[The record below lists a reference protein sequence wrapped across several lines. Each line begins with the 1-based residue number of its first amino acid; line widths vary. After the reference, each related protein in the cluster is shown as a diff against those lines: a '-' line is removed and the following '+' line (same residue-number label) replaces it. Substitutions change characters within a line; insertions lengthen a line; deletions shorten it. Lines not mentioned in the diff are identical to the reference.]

1 MLLTTE
7 LKTVDIFRSTAIRRL
22 PLEQTRD
29 GMLLIERNGK
39 TYNAQG
45 VEVR

>member
-1 MLLTTE
+1 MPAQEGVETPSGSPSWGEKVL
-7 LKTVDIFRSTAIRRL
+7 RN
-22 PLEQTRD
+22 

-45 VEVR
+45 MEVK